1 MREREREREGGYHH
15 RRSQS
20 AFLSLSTI
28 DSIPRGPL
36 VERVIEWNS
45 VERRLWRL
53 LETTNQPRV
62 LPRLYRFYT
71 NKMGERKEEEEEGG
85 TTSVVQTWCRVC
97 MTGRSSSATSLDFF
111 FFFNWFFSS
120 LHPSCCCCCST
131 ESGRSREPA
140 HTQRA
145 LMSWSESLDWSTS
158 RAG

>member
-1 MREREREREGGYHH
+1 MCNARERERKRGGISSSPEPIGIPLAIDY
-15 RRSQS
+15 RFNPSRTASGARNRMKLCWASTMASPRNYQS
-20 AFLSLSTI
+20 AKSSPSSLSL
-28 DSIPRGPL
+28 
-36 VERVIEWNS
+36 
-45 VERRLWRL
+45 
-53 LETTNQPRV
+53 
-62 LPRLYRFYT
+62 LYKQ
-71 NKMGERKEEEEEGG
+71 NGRKKEGGG